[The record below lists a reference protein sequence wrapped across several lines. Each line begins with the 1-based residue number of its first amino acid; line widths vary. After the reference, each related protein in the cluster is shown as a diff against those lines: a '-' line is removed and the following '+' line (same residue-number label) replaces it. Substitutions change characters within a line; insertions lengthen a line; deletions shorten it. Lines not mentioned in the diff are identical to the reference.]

1 MRRRTPTGS
10 KQKSKSIGHYL
21 LGKSIGQGTFGKVKL
36 GTHILTGEKVAI
48 KVLDKH
54 RIVEV
59 ADVERVSREILIL
72 KRINHH
78 DVVRVCVCVWTA
90 EAFLATR
97 STRTARATRN
107 SVTLLHTSRRVGR
120 GRERDPASITM
131 GDMARAGLC
140 PPPSPPSPPIR
151 RLG

>member
-78 DVVRVCVCVWTA
+78 DVVRVCVCA
-90 EAFLATR
+90 CGRQRRFL
-97 STRTARATRN
+97 
-107 SVTLLHTSRRVGR
+107 LLAL
-120 GRERDPASITM
+120 PAPLVLPAI
-131 GDMARAGLC
+131 L
-140 PPPSPPSPPIR
+140 
-151 RLG
+151 